1 MEKYYKRWFLI
12 LACPAV
18 LLFLLVIMIP
28 FLTGVIYSFTGW
40 RGTYFVQ
47 LVGGNPQ
54 RVDGFWEAFVGLKNY
69 VLAFKSSEF
78 RNAFLYTL
86 KFTLVA
92 VIVINIVSLSLA
104 LLLSKIQRFAGVF
117 RAIYFLP
124 NLLGGLALGFI
135 WGFVF
140 EIVFS
145 QILFGSGGLISI
157 PFLTH
162 MTQDNLKALF
172 ALVILATW
180 QMAGYMLLIYIN
192 GLNNVPSDIYEAAKI
207 DGSNGT
213 NTFFKITL
221 PMLMPSITIVFFLT
235 LANCFKLLDQN
246 VALTD
251 GNFGTRL
258 LSLQILQTTQD
269 TVPPNYGLAQ
279 AQAVIFFVLI
289 AVVALIQLS
298 ITKKREVEV

>member
-1 MEKYYKRWFLI
+1 MEKYYKRWFVI
-12 LACPAV
+12 LASPAV
-18 LLFLLVIMIP
+18 LLFLLVIVIP
-28 FLTGVIYSFTGW
+28 FITGVIYSFTGW
-40 RGTYFVQ
+40 RGTYFIE

-54 RVDGFWEAFVGLKNY
+54 RAEGFWDAFVGFKNY
-69 VLAFKSSEF
+69 EQAFNSNEF
-78 RNAFLYTL
+78 KNAFVYTL
-86 KFTLVA
+86 KFTFVA

-104 LLLSKIQRFAGVF
+104 LLLSRIQRFAGAF

-145 QILFGSGGLISI
+145 QILFGSNGLISI

-162 MTQDNLKALF
+162 MTQDNVKALF
-172 ALVILATW
+172 ALVMLATW

-192 GLNNVPSDIYEAAKI
+192 GLNNIPADVYEAAKI

-246 VALTD
+246 VALTN

-298 ITKKREVEV
+298 ITKKREVEA